1 MRKRRCIFCDYLSF
15 TDPILRSKF
24 RLPLVNIRIKH
35 NNISFKTVA
44 LVDSGATATFM
55 PFDFIGILNLT
66 QKKEEAAVGAGGIF
80 KVMKEKIDLIE
91 IIKRNK
97 SFCDLRSFEVSFP
110 LSPNSIPYAVLGR
123 DSIFQ
128 MYDDVTFREYEK
140 HIMFKHPKF

>member
-1 MRKRRCIFCDYLSF
+1 
-15 TDPILRSKF
+15 
-24 RLPLVNIRIKH
+24 VNIRIKH

-128 MYDDVTFREYEK
+128 MYDDVTFREYKK